1 MYLQLV
7 LTLNYL
13 YRYKTIKE
21 RNSKTGNSRYSWRYF
36 ALMDDMYRGD
46 PAVTPVAPV
55 SSLLNVD
62 EQPNDPSQSEDTGRA
77 NEVEAETT
85 CTPNMTPQRKRK
97 RPNDIEPAWVADYR
111 ADLKSMHDEKM
122 QIDRDRLDLEARR
135 VNSLERLVKLLENK
149 SD

>member
-46 PAVTPVAPV
+46 PAVTPVAP
-55 SSLLNVD
+55 SSPMIHHRVKI
-62 EQPNDPSQSEDTGRA
+62 P
-77 NEVEAETT
+77 VE
-85 CTPNMTPQRKRK
+85 PMK
-97 RPNDIEPAWVADYR
+97 
-111 ADLKSMHDEKM
+111 
-122 QIDRDRLDLEARR
+122 
-135 VNSLERLVKLLENK
+135 
-149 SD
+149 